1 MNTKPL
7 NKVAIQD
14 VMRLAKKNATSA
26 SADTNNNNS
35 DDDIISPRIREFMKT
50 LNENDIQLID
60 ADEEAQ
66 KLIFKLKADSS
77 TDKEIASISI
87 IAQIVGDD
95 IVYYFTYHGH
105 IYSYLSAYIE
115 HTTDYGN
122 IAFQTNNYT
131 HYIDHAL
138 ESLRE
143 RSLERQKEHSR

>member
-122 IAFQTNNYT
+122 IAFQTNNFT
-131 HYIDHAL
+131 HYIDHAF

-143 RSLERQKEHSR
+143 RSLERQKEHIR